1 MRQAVILAAGKSTR
15 CYPLTLTRPKVLL
28 KVANKTLIEHNLEQL
43 NGIFGEVIIIIGY
56 KKEMIK
62 RLIGNKYK
70 KINIKY
76 VEQKQQLG
84 TANALLQTKDLI
96 KNNFVVLY
104 GDDLYFKEDI
114 KQCANEGYAL
124 LAAKTTDPKRFGIIS
139 LKKGFVEKIIEKS
152 KNTENNLANCGVYF
166 LDTSIFTIIKNLTKS
181 ERGEY
186 ELTDAINEFA
196 KKKSLK
202 VVKAKQWLPN
212 GYSWDLLDSNEF
224 LLKNIK
230 KNTIRGK
237 VEKGATINGAVEIGK
252 GTIVKAGTYI
262 EGPVVIGENSS
273 IGPNSYIRPYTSIG
287 NNCKVGQAVE
297 IKNTIIMDN
306 SKVPHLSYVGD
317 SIIGENVNIG
327 AGTIT
332 ANLRHD
338 YGIISSMVNSKL
350 KETGRKKFGAVI
362 GDNSK
367 TGIHT
372 TIYPGRK
379 IWPNKATMPGEIIKK
394 DIT

>member
-15 CYPLTLTRPKVLL
+15 CYPLTLTRPKILL

-43 NGIFGEVIIIIGY
+43 DGIVEEVVIVVGY

-70 KINIKY
+70 KTKIKY

-84 TANALLQTKDLI
+84 TANALLQTKSLV
-96 KNNFVVLY
+96 KNNFIVLY
-104 GDDLYFKEDI
+104 GDDLYFKGDI
-114 KQCANEGYAL
+114 KQCAKEGYAL

-139 LKKGFVEKIIEKS
+139 LKKGFVEKIIEKP
-152 KNTENNLANCGVYF
+152 KNTKNNLANCGVYF
-166 LDTSIFTIIKNLTKS
+166 LDTSIFIIIKNLTKS
-181 ERGEY
+181 KRDEY

-196 KKKSLK
+196 KKKRIR

-230 KNTIRGK
+230 KNNIQGK
-237 VEKGATINGAVEIGK
+237 VEKGATINEVVEIGK

-262 EGPVVIGENSS
+262 KGPVVIGENCS
-273 IGPNSYIRPYTSIG
+273 IGPNCYIRPYTSIG

-338 YGIISSMVNSKL
+338 YSIISSMVNGKL
-350 KETGRKKFGAVI
+350 KETSRKKFGTVI

-379 IWPNKATMPGEIIKK
+379 IWPNKTTMPGEIIKK
-394 DIT
+394 DVT